1 MSLGTRSPHHSVKV
15 LPATPTAGTF
25 PSNIRVVR
33 QTPAAFNEGV
43 WGTPNAG
50 GLVFAKR
57 KKNVFKGPML
67 NVNSSPIGPGEGR
80 SRAGSHSRSASAA
93 GRRSGELVI
102 QEEDEDDV
110 EEVDAFSPISGPG
123 EVEQIFPAPVE
134 KAGEEGAQR
143 DEM

>member
-1 MSLGTRSPHHSVKV
+1 
-15 LPATPTAGTF
+15 
-25 PSNIRVVR
+25 
-33 QTPAAFNEGV
+33 
-43 WGTPNAG
+43 
-50 GLVFAKR
+50 
-57 KKNVFKGPML
+57 ML
-67 NVNSSPIGPGEGR
+67 NVNSSPIGAGEGR

-123 EVEQIFPAPVE
+123 EVEQIFPAPAE
-134 KAGEEGAQR
+134 KVGEDGGQR